1 MVINPNSCT
10 VLRYSY
16 KVDTTI
22 FNIYLIPG
30 SQRLLKV
37 LSWISEA
44 FKGDIPGSQRLL
56 KAICLGPRGFGSR
69 YTGVPE
75 AFKVAIPGSRR
86 LLKSQYLGLRGF

>member
-30 SQRLLKV
+30 SQRLL